1 MKSKITARFVM
12 LIVTAAVAPLA
23 VYGAVS
29 ISSLRSGGRQAVID
43 GNLNVARQ
51 AAARVDLYMGSN
63 IRILHSLAAE
73 LRQTRLRD
81 WQVDRVLKNYVLDFP
96 EFREI
101 TLFDALGQV
110 LATSRV
116 GTPGVRVPNDAPP
129 GTEAHLEPVTV
140 DNDFLPTTTV
150 TIRSRQPNRADTW
163 LVGEVS
169 LEELWRMV
177 NGIRV
182 GSEGFA
188 ALVAENGQLIAHGNP
203 DERARVAAGD
213 DLSTHELVARIEAWR
228 SPEGYFELERAPAGA
243 EASPTFG
250 SEYPDSMG
258 RLLLGVAA
266 PVQGTGWIVFVEQPT
281 SEAYQLANRIQLELF
296 GIISLAL
303 LATVGIGYYWGRSF
317 IRPIRALMR
326 GTRSIAAGRLEERV
340 SIAGTDEFHQLGE
353 AFNSMA
359 DKLVELQDDVR
370 KQERQAMFG
379 RVAAGLVH
387 DISHPIQNIGN
398 SCKLIVKLFDDAEY
412 RDTFRRTVEREFA
425 TIKRVIEDLRN
436 LARPMPLEHFPVDV
450 NRSVAD
456 ALESI
461 QPLAES
467 AGVTLDASLSPENP
481 YVIGDMFALGR
492 VYRNLLLNAI
502 EATSPGG
509 AIIIS
514 TEHRPET
521 VRVSIADTGLGIAPE
536 RLSAIFEDFST
547 TKRRGL
553 GLGLAIS
560 KKIVEQLDGTI
571 AVDSEVGQGT
581 TFALELPQTAR
592 RPFPAA
598 VVAS

>member
-29 ISSLRSGGRQAVID
+29 ISSLRSGSRQAVID

-63 IRILHSLAAE
+63 IRILHALAAE

-110 LATSRV
+110 LATSRG

-150 TIRSRQPNRADTW
+150 TIRSSQPNRADAW

-213 DLSTHELVARIEAWR
+213 DLSTHELVARIETWR
-228 SPEGYFELERAPAGA
+228 SPGGYFELEREPARA
-243 EASPTFG
+243 EDPLTFG
-250 SEYPDSMG
+250 SEYPDSGG

-266 PVQGTGWIVFVEQPT
+266 PVQRTGWIVLVEQPT
-281 SEAYQLANRIQLELF
+281 TEAYRLANRIQLELF

-317 IRPIRALMR
+317 IRPILALMR
-326 GTRSIAAGRLEERV
+326 GTQSIAAGRLDERV
-340 SIAGTDEFHQLGE
+340 SIAGTDEFHELGE
-353 AFNSMA
+353 AFNGMA

-412 RDTFRRTVEREFA
+412 RDTFRRTVDREFA

-450 NRSVAD
+450 NRSVGD

-467 AGVTLDASLSPENP
+467 AGVTLDASLSTESP

-492 VYRNLLLNAI
+492 VYRNLMLNAI

-509 AIIIS
+509 AVTIA
-514 TEHRPET
+514 TEIRRET

-536 RLSAIFEDFST
+536 RLAAIFEDFST

-571 AVDSEVGQGT
+571 AVDSEVGEGT
-581 TFALELPQTAR
+581 TFALEFPQTAR

-598 VVAS
+598 VAAS

>member
-1 MKSKITARFVM
+1 
-12 LIVTAAVAPLA
+12 
-23 VYGAVS
+23 
-29 ISSLRSGGRQAVID
+29 
-43 GNLNVARQ
+43 
-51 AAARVDLYMGSN
+51 
-63 IRILHSLAAE
+63 
-73 LRQTRLRD
+73 
-81 WQVDRVLKNYVLDFP
+81 
-96 EFREI
+96 
-101 TLFDALGQV
+101 
-110 LATSRV
+110 
-116 GTPGVRVPNDAPP
+116 
-129 GTEAHLEPVTV
+129 
-140 DNDFLPTTTV
+140 
-150 TIRSRQPNRADTW
+150 
-163 LVGEVS
+163 
-169 LEELWRMV
+169 
-177 NGIRV
+177 
-182 GSEGFA
+182 
-188 ALVAENGQLIAHGNP
+188 
-203 DERARVAAGD
+203 
-213 DLSTHELVARIEAWR
+213 
-228 SPEGYFELERAPAGA
+228 
-243 EASPTFG
+243 
-250 SEYPDSMG
+250 
-258 RLLLGVAA
+258 
-266 PVQGTGWIVFVEQPT
+266 
-281 SEAYQLANRIQLELF
+281 
-296 GIISLAL
+296 
-303 LATVGIGYYWGRSF
+303 
-317 IRPIRALMR
+317 MR
-326 GTRSIAAGRLEERV
+326 GTRSIAAGRLDERV

-412 RDTFRRTVEREFA
+412 RDTFRRTVDREFA

-509 AIIIS
+509 AITIS
-514 TEHRPET
+514 TENRPET

-581 TFALELPQTAR
+581 TFAFELPQTAR

>member
-1 MKSKITARFVM
+1 MKSKITTRFVM

-29 ISSLRSGGRQAVID
+29 ISSLRSGSRQAVID

-63 IRILHSLAAE
+63 IRILHSLTAE

-81 WQVDRVLKNYVLDFP
+81 WQVDRVLKNYVLAFP

-150 TIRSRQPNRADTW
+150 TIRSSQPNRADTW

-228 SPEGYFELERAPAGA
+228 SPEGYFELERAPARA
-243 EASPTFG
+243 EASPMFG

-266 PVQGTGWIVFVEQPT
+266 PVQGTGWIVLVEQPT

-326 GTRSIAAGRLEERV
+326 GTRSIAAGRLDERV

-450 NRSVAD
+450 NRSVGD

-481 YVIGDMFALGR
+481 YVIGDIFALGR

-509 AIIIS
+509 AITIS
-514 TEHRPET
+514 TENRPET

-581 TFALELPQTAR
+581 TFALELPQTTR

>member
-29 ISSLRSGGRQAVID
+29 ISSLRSGSRQAVID

>member
-29 ISSLRSGGRQAVID
+29 ISSLRSGSRQAVID

-213 DLSTHELVARIEAWR
+213 DLSTHELVSRIEAWR
-228 SPEGYFELERAPAGA
+228 SPEGYFELERAPARG
-243 EASPTFG
+243 EASPMFG

-326 GTRSIAAGRLEERV
+326 GTRSIAAGRLDERV

-412 RDTFRRTVEREFA
+412 RDTFRRTVDREFA

-509 AIIIS
+509 AITIS
-514 TEHRPET
+514 TENRPET

-581 TFALELPQTAR
+581 TFAFELPQTAR

>member
-29 ISSLRSGGRQAVID
+29 ISSLRSGSRQAVID

-213 DLSTHELVARIEAWR
+213 DLSTHELVSRIEAWR
-228 SPEGYFELERAPAGA
+228 SPEGYFELERAPARG
-243 EASPTFG
+243 EASPMFG

-266 PVQGTGWIVFVEQPT
+266 PVQGTGWIVFVD
-281 SEAYQLANRIQLELF
+281 NR
-296 GIISLAL
+296 
-303 LATVGIGYYWGRSF
+303 
-317 IRPIRALMR
+317 
-326 GTRSIAAGRLEERV
+326 RV
-340 SIAGTDEFHQLGE
+340 
-353 AFNSMA
+353 
-359 DKLVELQDDVR
+359 
-370 KQERQAMFG
+370 
-379 RVAAGLVH
+379 
-387 DISHPIQNIGN
+387 
-398 SCKLIVKLFDDAEY
+398 
-412 RDTFRRTVEREFA
+412 RRTSSPTGSSSSCSASSRLRCWRRSASA
-425 TIKRVIEDLRN
+425 TTGAD
-436 LARPMPLEHFPVDV
+436 
-450 NRSVAD
+450 RSSVR
-456 ALESI
+456 
-461 QPLAES
+461 S
-467 AGVTLDASLSPENP
+467 A
-481 YVIGDMFALGR
+481 
-492 VYRNLLLNAI
+492 
-502 EATSPGG
+502 
-509 AIIIS
+509 
-514 TEHRPET
+514 H
-521 VRVSIADTGLGIAPE
+521 
-536 RLSAIFEDFST
+536 
-547 TKRRGL
+547 
-553 GLGLAIS
+553 
-560 KKIVEQLDGTI
+560 
-571 AVDSEVGQGT
+571 
-581 TFALELPQTAR
+581 
-592 RPFPAA
+592 
-598 VVAS
+598 

>member
-29 ISSLRSGGRQAVID
+29 ISSLRSGSRQAVID

-379 RVAAGLVH
+379 RVAAGLAH